1 MSWLSRLK
9 SLVSGSSKA
18 GEAIAGTWRVVDIS
32 DPHPFGAYVI
42 ELREDGSLAWKAH
55 LPTRDA
61 GDFDISGE
69 GTWHSDGVTLHYVS
83 GKHAGTCSYSLED
96 GKLVL
101 GGLPATKLDKGT
113 RCVLVRD
120 DAA

>member
-9 SLVSGSSKA
+9 NLVQGPSKA
-18 GEAIAGTWRVVDIS
+18 GGKVAGTWRVVEIS
-32 DPHPFGAYVI
+32 NPHPFGAYVI

-55 LPTRDA
+55 VPTRDG
-61 GDFDISGE
+61 GDFDIDGS
-69 GTWHSDGVTLHYVS
+69 GTWHADGGTLHYVS
-83 GKHAGTCSYSLED
+83 GEHAGTCSYSLEN

-101 GGLPATKLDKGT
+101 GGLPATKLDRGT

-120 DAA
+120 RAA